1 MNKNVQIIN
10 SLMQGNPL
18 MQAFIITAIE
28 SYAKAVIANPIPDS
42 GFINSEAWTI
52 CAKDVKETLDR
63 AYGKKTND

>member
-28 SYAKAVIANPIPDS
+28 SYAKAVIASPIPDT
-42 GFINSEAWTI
+42 GFINGEAWTD
-52 CAKDVKETLDR
+52 CAKEVKETLDT
-63 AYGKKTND
+63 AYGKKD